1 MNKLIDKIC
10 KVLEIGIYSNKWKPC
25 KIPGWINTDK
35 MLPSREGGTWIV
47 KGKTFVYKVV
57 EQPVGGTLTRRVATD
72 RSDTVKKDM
81 NLPDKIGYGLLV
93 LACILFVVSV
103 VILRSDTIIG
113 WIIPVAIVLAIL
125 SVFAFILGGYYGSKT
140 RT

>member
-1 MNKLIDKIC
+1 
-10 KVLEIGIYSNKWKPC
+10 
-25 KIPGWINTDK
+25 
-35 MLPSREGGTWIV
+35 
-47 KGKTFVYKVV
+47 
-57 EQPVGGTLTRRVATD
+57 
-72 RSDTVKKDM
+72 M